1 MPDTRAHAPMTRL
14 ILVVVVVGVLALAR
28 AQTPAP
34 TLGGFCLPTLSCD
47 GGFCNTAP
55 TQSCTSNDTATLEAE
70 CPCQC
75 TTQCTDPAESGEFCQ
90 VRDCWAGECK
100 IMNISHLVCDTY
112 DVCTSADCFSNTTT
126 NTSDCTAAVHTDG
139 CCQTAAADC
148 TPPVWLSGVG
158 VVDACQY
165 PVCANFNAS
174 LGYGACSVANETS
187 TCCTAH
193 DDCVIASNLCLQ
205 SSCVNMTMNE
215 WNLTTG
221 VCTEPVALSCADPNT
236 TDLCLVGRCNATNG
250 MCENVTLGVDEC
262 AGACCVNA
270 TAEGCY
276 VSSDKAWCDYDNG
289 TFFPGQNCSDIIC
302 ATPAPTPEPTAEPTH
317 EPTLEPS
324 AEPSAEPTR
333 EPTPQPTLEPTA
345 EPTLQP
351 TPAPTQQCVN
361 DTDCPSDPNDK
372 CLSAACINGTCS
384 FVDKR
389 VTVCPFTR
397 PASIADDPCYENEC
411 DYLTGL
417 CRYPRFLDCCTNE
430 TDGLNFCHSP
440 GGACTSAT
448 CLLPKT
454 GSCVTDCGGGNRFCT
469 NAVAASDCA
478 GIASA
483 LEGAFGS
490 CTGTHSNESCSARGD
505 FTVFDAA
512 RCCASAVDERHVCT
526 TPETGFM
533 STLQCN
539 LLNGSINTM
548 SDCCDDGMC
557 VTAGG
562 PCLAGG
568 GTCGIIV
575 EPAPE
580 CCESHDDCT
589 AGDLCSMA
597 YCNHASDTCVG
608 VNTTK
613 ACPDNFDLCTDPLC
627 NSSTGEC
634 GFGLAPDQN
643 KCPRAC
649 CFGALGTC
657 SDLDFFNCTAQ
668 GGVFFT
674 NETCA
679 SVSCPCG
686 ACPGTP
692 LSLAHEC
699 YERGSTCMGGDLAF
713 CGTNGSLVPCTS
725 DAECTGLANC
735 DGTYCLDVAGA
746 PVTSLSCSI
755 GGNDPVCNLC
765 YQHTGG
771 GALNGGMCAD
781 GISCTVSRECSE
793 CTCFTNGSD
802 YGEPCIVPP
811 TPAPPTA
818 APTPSPTATAA
829 PTDAPTD
836 APTPA
841 PTPVCGVC
849 PVNGGDVNVDDCSE
863 MGVCEAGQCLRSGI
877 SCLEEAC
884 DGDGTCA
891 CAACACVVQPVGPLE
906 LRPCTLPTPAPTPV
920 PPTSPP
926 TPAPT
931 VACPSRICPLFD
943 SESITINCT
952 TTGLCYEGE
961 CSLGGSAPFFN
972 CGGSACVNVSNDTPC
987 ECAACTCGVRN
998 TVMVNEP
1005 RTCQLST
1012 PAPTPVPPTPAPTAA
1027 CLDRIC
1033 PVNDGDIISVNC
1045 TTMGVC
1051 ETEDMV
1057 CKIGNIPCGASC
1069 SSPGACACPT
1079 CACAGTTPTF
1089 ESFQYPCVLS
1099 TLAPTPAP
1107 TAAPTGA
1114 CCASSPALGVNS
1126 NACFEAATEA
1136 DCNAANASA
1145 LIMSV
1150 TWYGGATC
1158 GGIGIGACSQPD
1170 NAGCCVLPELPM
1182 SCTNDFGSM
1191 DCVNNMGTYT
1201 ALGSCTMSGACITP
1215 TPAPTLEAPPTVTVP
1230 ASAPPP
1236 TAALL
1241 VPVQEWYAAYTH
1253 TLCRLLHACGDGDE
1267 QPCLPGAPAAPAEC
1281 SELECCA
1288 VSGVP

>member
-193 DDCVIASNLCLQ
+193 DDCVTASNLCLQ

-478 GIASA
+478 GISSA

-526 TPETGFM
+526 TPETGFV

-613 ACPDNFDLCTDPLC
+613 VCPDNFDLCTDPLC

-699 YERGSTCMGGDLAF
+699 YERGSTCMDGDLAF

-802 YGEPCIVPP
+802 YGEPCTLACPNQVCPVDVVTVPCGTAGFCDDEACYRGMLGEGIGFCASSSCAGLANNQPCVCNECGCVGETAAFIPCVQATMPP
-811 TPAPPTA
+811 TAAPPTA
-818 APTPSPTATAA
+818 APTNAPTAAPTNAPTAA

-863 MGVCEAGQCLRSGI
+863 MGVCEAGQCLRSGLL
-877 SCLEEAC
+877 CLEEAC

-906 LRPCTLPTPAPTPV
+906 LRPCTVPT
-920 PPTSPP
+920 
-926 TPAPT
+926 
-931 VACPSRICPLFD
+931 
-943 SESITINCT
+943 N
-952 TTGLCYEGE
+952 
-961 CSLGGSAPFFN
+961 
-972 CGGSACVNVSNDTPC
+972 
-987 ECAACTCGVRN
+987 
-998 TVMVNEP
+998 
-1005 RTCQLST
+1005 
-1012 PAPTPVPPTPAPTAA
+1012 APTAA
-1027 CLDRIC
+1027 
-1033 PVNDGDIISVNC
+1033 
-1045 TTMGVC
+1045 
-1051 ETEDMV
+1051 
-1057 CKIGNIPCGASC
+1057 
-1069 SSPGACACPT
+1069 PT
-1079 CACAGTTPTF
+1079 
-1089 ESFQYPCVLS
+1089 
-1099 TLAPTPAP
+1099 PTPAP

-1158 GGIGIGACSQPD
+1158 GGIDTSACSQPD

-1241 VPVQEWYAAYTH
+1241 VPVQERYAAYAH